1 MAEPIP
7 ADIVRRGSP
16 PGSDEVR
23 RVVTEIAQRFDDRQ
37 REITRAMTA
46 MMAREVEQLDEDP
59 QLVELLEASVHGNIA
74 TLIHVLANDIPAE
87 HLHPTTAAVEYAL
100 RLAQREVPSHSL
112 VRAYHLGQNDFIRM
126 CVDEVR
132 SMDLPADLVLDVVD
146 NLSAVV
152 SRYID
157 RITLYV
163 FDAYEQERHRWS
175 AARGNVH
182 SALIHGLV
190 EGSETDSAVFESET
204 GYRLGRCHLAVI
216 VWTTTEPAD
225 GGVSPLDHLVRD
237 VADHLGA
244 DGPPILTA
252 VDRRTVWAWLPF
264 GRRPP
269 TIDTAELAAVVAAH
283 STGRVAVGL
292 PATGLAGFRRSHEQA
307 RAAYSIAMVQSTSR
321 RRVIGFG
328 DRGVAVVSL
337 LARNLDAARAWVG
350 EVLGPLADD
359 TEQAAMLRVTL
370 GTYFATGESHLRTA
384 ERLNLHRNTVK
395 YRVGKAL
402 GDPTR
407 APATHDKLDIALAL
421 QACEYLGGSVLR

>member
-1 MAEPIP
+1 MADP
-7 ADIVRRGSP
+7 AATSGAWGATSTH
-16 PGSDEVR
+16 DEVR
-23 RVVTEIAQRFDDRQ
+23 RVVGEIAQRFDDRQ
-37 REITRAMTA
+37 QEITRAMTT
-46 MMAREVEQLDEDP
+46 MMAREVDQLDEDP
-59 QLVELLEASVHGNIA
+59 LLVELLEASVHGNVA
-74 TLIHVLANDIPAE
+74 TLIHVLANDIPTE
-87 HLHPTTAAVEYAL
+87 HLQPATAAVEYAL
-100 RLAQREVPSHSL
+100 RLAQRDVSSHSL
-112 VRAYHLGQNDFIRM
+112 VRAYHLGQNDFMRM

-132 SMDLPADLVLDVVD
+132 SMDLPPNLAFDVIEHV
-146 NLSAVV
+146 SSVV

-157 RITLYV
+157 RITLDV
-163 FDAYEQERHRWS
+163 FDSYEKERQRWS
-175 AARGNVH
+175 AVRGNVH

-190 EGSETDSAVFESET
+190 EGTEIDSAAFEAET
-204 GYRLGRCHLAVI
+204 RYRLDRCHVAMI
-216 VWTTTEPAD
+216 VWTTVEPAD
-225 GGVSPLDHLVRD
+225 GGVSPLDRLVRGI
-237 VADHLGA
+237 AEHLRA

-269 TIDTAELAAVVAAH
+269 AIDTAALAAVVGGH

-307 RAAYSIAMVQSTSR
+307 RAAYSIAMVQSASH

-359 TEQAAMLRVTL
+359 TEQAAMLRATL
-370 GTYFATGESHLRTA
+370 STYFATGESHLHTA
-384 ERLNLHRNTVK
+384 ERMNLHRNTVK

-407 APATHDKLDIALAL
+407 APATHDKLDVALAL
-421 QACEYLGGSVLR
+421 QACEYLGSSVLR

>member
-1 MAEPIP
+1 MDTPG
-7 ADIVRRGSP
+7 RGTP
-16 PGSDEVR
+16 HTHEEVR
-23 RVVTEIAQRFDDRQ
+23 RVVAEIAQRFDDRQ
-37 REITRAMTA
+37 QEITRAMTV
-46 MMAREVEQLDEDP
+46 MMAREVDQLDEDP

-74 TLIHVLANDIPAE
+74 TLIHVLANDIPTE

-100 RLAQREVPSHSL
+100 RLAQRDVSSHSL
-112 VRAYHLGQNDFIRM
+112 VRAYHLGQNDFMRM

-132 SMDLPADLVLDVVD
+132 SMNLPPDLAFDVIEDV
-146 NLSAVV
+146 SYVV

-163 FDAYEQERHRWS
+163 FDAYEKERHRWS
-175 AARGNVH
+175 AVRGNVH
-182 SALIHGLV
+182 SALIHGIV
-190 EGSETDSAVFESET
+190 DGSETDSAAFESET
-204 GYRLGRCHLAVI
+204 GYRLDRGHLAVI
-216 VWTTTEPAD
+216 AWTTTEPAD
-225 GGVSPLDHLVRD
+225 GGVSPLDRLVRA
-237 VADHLGA
+237 VAEHVRA
-244 DGPPILTA
+244 DGAPILTA

-264 GRRPP
+264 GRSLPAV
-269 TIDTAELAAVVAAH
+269 DTDALAAVVGAH
-283 STGRVAVGL
+283 PTGRVALGL
-292 PATGLAGFRRSHEQA
+292 PATGLTGFRRTHEQA
-307 RAAYSIAMVQSTSR
+307 RAAYSIALVHSTSR

-328 DRGVAVVSL
+328 DRGVAIVSL

-384 ERLNLHRNTVK
+384 ERLTLHRNTVK

-421 QACEYLGGSVLR
+421 QACEYLGSSVLR